1 MRSGSVILGV
11 SVSAVLLAAA
21 AYLYLFAHDGSSGH
35 YRKSIDLVRQMQ
47 ILSTGWSME
56 VTRVKSDPVADFDSL
71 AGFIPRIARL
81 KEKLAQ
87 RAQRIPD
94 LPDRIAGEINAFI
107 SAIEAQEERIER
119 FKTGYAVVR
128 NSKRYLPLA
137 AASVSRQAAASGNA
151 RLVEAVSPLV
161 RDVNLYVATPTQ
173 TAKSRLKVEID
184 ALRKTNVR
192 YPPPLAN
199 ALGNLLDHA
208 EVLVD
213 RQRRTEEF
221 FAQATSDE
229 LSRSAD
235 QLIVNLEFELGRAA
249 VQARYY
255 DHGIVVLLGAL
266 ALFWIALA
274 LYYRLRGRDQAV
286 QPAPAREIVA
296 EVDGP
301 PAREAVAEVDG
312 PPAEEAAVEADG
324 PAVAPPRPEDGLAPD
339 RSRPDVAAPVAPQP
353 IDPAATRD
361 PGSVL
366 ENGFVVKCVAG
377 ILASSAEEIG
387 DRMVFLQ
394 KTHERIHQTLH
405 HGDLPPEWAAETSL
419 DEEVAAIPAIASSVR
434 QRLNGIASL
443 AKRLEAYSDTQANH
457 VDRAMIDVN
466 ACIEGVIAAAGSAT
480 DATFITNL
488 SEVPEILACQSDLQM
503 LVAELVENSLAAL
516 QGQADKK
523 GIVKID
529 TARKDAEVMI
539 TVIDNGAGIA
549 ADRQRSIFKPFYT
562 SREGALGIGL
572 PLAGYLVGKY
582 RGTIKV
588 NSLPG
593 QGTVARI
600 SLPVGAAR

>member
-11 SVSAVLLAAA
+11 SLSAILLAAA
-21 AYLYLFAHDGSSGH
+21 AYLYLFAHDGSSRH

-56 VTRVKSDPVADFDSL
+56 VTRVRSDPLADFDSL
-71 AGFIPRIARL
+71 AGFIPRVARL
-81 KEKLAQ
+81 KLTLAQ

-137 AASVSRQAAASGNA
+137 AASVSRQAASAGNS

-184 ALRKTNVR
+184 ELRKTNVR

-199 ALGNLLDHA
+199 ALGNMLDHA

-213 RQRRTEEF
+213 RQRRTEDL

-229 LSRSAD
+229 LSRFAD
-235 QLIVNLEFELGRAA
+235 QLAVNLEFELGRAA

-255 DHGIVVLLGAL
+255 DHGVVALFGAL
-266 ALFWIALA
+266 ALFWIGLA
-274 LYYRLRGRDQAV
+274 LHYRLGGRREAV
-286 QPAPAREIVA
+286 RPAPAQGIAA
-296 EVDGP
+296 EAHA
-301 PAREAVAEVDG
+301 PA
-312 PPAEEAAVEADG
+312 
-324 PAVAPPRPEDGLAPD
+324 APPPQPRAPFAPH
-339 RSRPDVAAPVAPQP
+339 RSRPDASAPVARQSIGPP
-353 IDPAATRD
+353 TPRD
-361 PGSVL
+361 PTSVL
-366 ENGFVVKCVAG
+366 QNGFVVKCVAG
-377 ILASSAEEIG
+377 ILASSADEIG
-387 DRMVFLQ
+387 DRMEFLQ
-394 KTHERIHQTLH
+394 KTHERIRHALH
-405 HGDLPPEWAAETSL
+405 HSDLPTELAAESGL

-443 AKRLEAYSDTQANH
+443 AKRLEAFSNTQANH
-457 VDRAMIDVN
+457 VDRTMIDVN
-466 ACIEGVIAAAGSAT
+466 DCIEGVIAAAGSAT

-488 SEVPEILACQSDLQM
+488 GEVPRILASQTDLQM
-503 LVAELVENSLAAL
+503 LVAELVENSLAAV
-516 QGQADKK
+516 QVQADKK

-529 TARKDAEVMI
+529 TARKDGEIMI
-539 TVIDNGAGIA
+539 TVIDNGVGIS

-562 SREGALGIGL
+562 SREGSLGIGL
-572 PLAGYLVGKY
+572 PLAGHLVGKY

-600 SLPVGAAR
+600 SLPVGTAR